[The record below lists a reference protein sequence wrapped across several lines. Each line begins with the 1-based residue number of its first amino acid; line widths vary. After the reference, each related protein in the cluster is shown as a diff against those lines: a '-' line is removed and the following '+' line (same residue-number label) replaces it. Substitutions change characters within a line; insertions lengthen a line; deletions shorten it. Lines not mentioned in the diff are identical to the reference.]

1 MATVQVM
8 LLEDV
13 PKLGKIGDRRFVAP
27 GFARNYLLPNGLAVR
42 ATEER
47 LGDVNF
53 QRQLEK
59 RRDESERQEAERL
72 VGLFQA
78 ATITIAVRV
87 GDQGRMHGQ
96 VTNQDVARALD
107 EQLGAEVDRH
117 AIQIDS
123 PIRSLGRYLLPVRVA
138 AGTEG
143 SVTLEVVEHV
153 EEPAEPE
160 PEEPVESE
168 AREQLPEAADDA
180 ADAADASD
188 RVPEAEPSEAPAI
201 GEDTDRD

>member
-13 PKLGKIGDRRFVAP
+13 PKVGKIGELRSVAP

-42 ATEER
+42 ATEDR

-53 QRQLEK
+53 QRQIEK
-59 RRDESERQEAERL
+59 RRQDAERQEAERL
-72 VGLFQA
+72 IGLLHA
-78 ATITIAVRV
+78 STITIAVRV

-107 EQLGAEVDRH
+107 EQAGAAVDRH
-117 AIQIDS
+117 SIQIDS

-138 AGTEG
+138 AGIEG

-153 EEPAEPE
+153 EEP
-160 PEEPVESE
+160 EEPPEDE
-168 AREQLPEAADDA
+168 AREPSPEAADDG
-180 ADAADASD
+180 ADASG
-188 RVPEAEPSEAPAI
+188 RSSEAGLTETWEI
-201 GEDTDRD
+201 GEDTYRD